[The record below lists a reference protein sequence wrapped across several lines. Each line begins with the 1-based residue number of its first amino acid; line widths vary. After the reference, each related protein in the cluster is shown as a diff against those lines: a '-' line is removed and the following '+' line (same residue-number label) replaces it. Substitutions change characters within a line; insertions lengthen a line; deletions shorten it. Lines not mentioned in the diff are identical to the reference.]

1 MSWEEK
7 ALVIEII
14 EGDVLIIGGGAA
26 AVRAAI
32 AACGEGARANLIS
45 KGPIGKSGAT
55 PMAGGSTASP
65 NGDPRDNPEAYFDDT
80 MNAGRGLSDPELV
93 KVLAEE
99 GAARVREWIDFGV
112 EFTKKDGQIN
122 YTRSPGHSYPRS
134 VNSPLGGTGLINPL
148 RRVARQTPNLH
159 IYEDVMATRLLV
171 ADGRVQGALTFD
183 LASGDVVA
191 FVAPATVLA
200 SGGYQDLYPMSDAA
214 SDATGDGY
222 SLAFEAGAALVDM
235 EMLLYYPTVL
245 VYPYSVRGS
254 LITYEFY
261 LNKTGLDAH
270 LVNTEGQD
278 LLAGVA
284 DLPMRDELTR
294 LIFDEVRAGRATE
307 RGGVFIDNS
316 LSSFSPE
323 EQERI
328 LKVRTPSMLSY
339 LSTLGIPVVNS
350 RLEVGPAAHFV
361 LGGVRINARCE
372 TSVPGLFAAGEVSG
386 NLHGANRLGA
396 NALTETQV
404 FGRRA
409 GIAATLF
416 ARSNPSPRVAQDL
429 LTEAAR
435 EVQALTETRAE
446 PREPIAV
453 KNELRTTMLEY
464 AGPTR
469 DSERL
474 AEGLRRV
481 KRIVEEDIPRLYVD
495 ASPARFNY
503 SLVEAIEARLMAST
517 ALLVIHSALSRK
529 ETRGH
534 HYRVDF
540 PTEDTSGPVTH
551 TIARNDGGQ
560 VVIERIPVGRSA

>member
-1 MSWEEK
+1 M
-7 ALVIEII
+7 IEII